1 MPLTFNTKT
10 FWIKKKINLS
20 EKDGVRITA
29 TLILVTH
36 QRNSAT
42 EFLRCR
48 LFAVESSGHEI
59 HSATSRGRMTPCTVF
74 VSRITHLC
82 VDDEQL
88 TAAVHDISSNIRS
101 IHINHVY
108 TLFFSVCLFF
118 LPEHVHAPISICLHL
133 QGRLC
138 QRHLK
143 VAGPGAH
150 YGCRQCRH

>member
-1 MPLTFNTKT
+1 M
-10 FWIKKKINLS
+10 
-20 EKDGVRITA
+20 RITA

-42 EFLRCR
+42 EFVRCR
-48 LFAVESSGHEI
+48 LFAVESSGREI
-59 HSATSRGRMTPCTVF
+59 HSATSSDRMTPCTVF

-82 VDDEQL
+82 VDNEQL

-101 IHINHVY
+101 IH
-108 TLFFSVCLFF
+108 TFFSVSEVF
-118 LPEHVHAPISICLHL
+118 LPEHVHAHISICLHL

-143 VAGPGAH
+143 VAGPGSH
-150 YGCRQCRH
+150 YGCRQRRH

>member
-10 FWIKKKINLS
+10 FWIKKKINPFRKRWSENYCNFDLSHTS
-20 EKDGVRITA
+20 EKLSDRVF
-29 TLILVTH
+29 TLSV
-36 QRNSAT
+36 
-42 EFLRCR
+42 
-48 LFAVESSGHEI
+48 VGHEI

-108 TLFFSVCLFF
+108 TLFFSVCVVF